1 MPDPLDAYPRPAAG
15 MAHRRLGSASATGRA
30 DAKAVDAAADAL
42 HSELSE
48 ALIAIK
54 PEPGDWRDQT
64 NKEQRRLV
72 EQALATT
79 GNLDT
84 PAAVHLAFKALATVE
99 RAMRLKLDFTEKVYM
114 EVYRPGVQQ
123 PLNFSVNKLTQKK
136 ILESLG
142 ATTEGCDFQTDDGI
156 TVVLRKQDIGCIT
169 FHTLSKEDEGALA
182 MER

>member
-1 MPDPLDAYPRPAAG
+1 MSL
-15 MAHRRLGSASATGRA
+15 RRLGAASATGRA
-30 DAKAVDAAADAL
+30 DAKAIDEAADAL

-48 ALIAIK
+48 ALITIK
-54 PEPGDWRDQT
+54 PEPGGWRDLT

-72 EQALATT
+72 EQALAAT
-79 GNLDT
+79 GNLDN

-114 EVYRPGVQQ
+114 EVYRPGVRQH
-123 PLNFSVNKLTQKK
+123 LKFSINKLTQKK

-142 ATTEGCDFQTDDGI
+142 ATNEGCDFQTDDGI

-169 FHTLSKEDEGALA
+169 FYTISDEDEDREDALA